1 VLLNPPERK
10 VPKRWWS
17 LQSGTSKINMILD
30 RKHFD
35 INSKCAIEK
44 LIIKTP
50 LRLDSIFQDEAC
62 FTYIKE
68 GEMSCTSPIDNLSIQ
83 TEESVLL
90 RCGNYLANAIRK
102 LPAMTCEIFAVH
114 LYPDI
119 LKELYKN
126 EFPNFI
132 KDITIKPY
140 IRKIEKQSV
149 ITHFI
154 QSLDFYFENPNLVT
168 DDLLKLKIKE
178 LILLLLQTGNAENI
192 ITLFSHLFNPRQAGL
207 FEVVEAHLYSS
218 ISIVELARLTGR
230 SLSTFKRD
238 FETQFSSTPANFIKE
253 KKLEKALELIQSTKL
268 SVSEICYKVGFQDTS
283 HFTKTFKQKYNQSP
297 SDYRKK

>member
-1 VLLNPPERK
+1 
-10 VPKRWWS
+10 
-17 LQSGTSKINMILD
+17 MILD

-35 INSKCAIEK
+35 INNKCAIEK

-50 LRLDSIFQDEAC
+50 LRLGSVFQDEAC
-62 FTYIKE
+62 FTYLKE
-68 GEMSCTSPIDNLSIQ
+68 GEMSLTSPTDNLSIQ
-83 TEESVLL
+83 AEESVLL
-90 RCGNYLANAIRK
+90 RCGNYFTNAIRK
-102 LPAMTCEIFAVH
+102 HSAKTCEVFAVH

-132 KDITIKPY
+132 KGDAHKPY
-140 IRKIEKQSV
+140 IQKIEKQDA
-149 ITHFI
+149 IAHFI

-178 LILLLLQTGNAENI
+178 LILLLLQTDNAENI

-207 FEVVEAHLYSS
+207 FEVVEAHLYSP
-218 ISIVELARLTGR
+218 ISIVDLARLTGR

-238 FETQFSSTPANFIKE
+238 FETQFCDTPANYIKE
-253 KKLEKALELIQSTKL
+253 KKLEKALELLQSTEL
-268 SVSEICYKVGFQDTS
+268 SVSEICFEVGFQDTS
-283 HFTKTFKQKYNQSP
+283 HFTKTFKQKYNQTP
-297 SDYRKK
+297 SEYRKT

>member
-1 VLLNPPERK
+1 
-10 VPKRWWS
+10 
-17 LQSGTSKINMILD
+17 MILD
-30 RKHFD
+30 RKYFD
-35 INSKCAIEK
+35 INNKCAIEK
-44 LIIKTP
+44 LIIKP
-50 LRLDSIFQDEAC
+50 PIRLDSVFQDEAC
-62 FTYIKE
+62 FTYLKE
-68 GEMSCTSPIDNLSIQ
+68 GELSLTSPTDSLSIQ

-90 RCGNYLANAIRK
+90 RCGNYFTNAIRK
-102 LPAMTCEIFAVH
+102 HPATTCEVYAVH

-132 KDITIKPY
+132 KDNAIKPY
-140 IRKIEKQSV
+140 IRKIEKKSV

-178 LILLLLQTGNAENI
+178 LILLLLQTNNAENI

-238 FETQFSSTPANFIKE
+238 FEAQFSDTPANFIKE
-253 KKLEKALELIQSTKL
+253 KKLEKALELIQSTGL
-268 SVSEICYKVGFQDTS
+268 SVSEICYEVGFQDTS

>member
-1 VLLNPPERK
+1 
-10 VPKRWWS
+10 
-17 LQSGTSKINMILD
+17 MIIS

-35 INSKCAIEK
+35 INNKCAIEK
-44 LIIKTP
+44 LIIKP
-50 LRLDSIFQDEAC
+50 PIKLDAVFQDEAC
-62 FTYIKE
+62 FTYLKE
-68 GEMSCTSPIDNLSIQ
+68 GALSLTSPTDNLSIQ
-83 TEESVLL
+83 AEESVLL
-90 RCGNYLANAIRK
+90 RCGNYFTNAIRK
-102 LPAMTCEIFAVH
+102 LPAITCEIYAVH

-132 KDITIKPY
+132 KDNGIKPY

-154 QSLDFYFENPNLVT
+154 QTLDFYFENPNLVT

-178 LILLLLQTGNAENI
+178 LILLLLQTNNAENI

-218 ISIVELARLTGR
+218 VSIVDLARLTGR

-238 FETQFSSTPANFIKE
+238 FETQFCDTPANYIKE
-253 KKLEKALELIQSTKL
+253 KKLEKALELLQLTEL
-268 SVSEICYKVGFQDTS
+268 SVSEICFEVGFQDAS
-283 HFTKTFKQKYNQSP
+283 HFTKTFKQKYNRLP
-297 SDYRKK
+297 SQYRKK

>member
-1 VLLNPPERK
+1 
-10 VPKRWWS
+10 
-17 LQSGTSKINMILD
+17 MILD

-35 INSKCAIEK
+35 INNKCAIEK

-50 LRLDSIFQDEAC
+50 LRLESVFQDEAC
-62 FTYIKE
+62 FTYLKN
-68 GEMSCTSPIDNLSIQ
+68 GEMSLTSPTDNLSIQ

-90 RCGNYLANAIRK
+90 RCGNYFSNAIRK
-102 LPAMTCEIFAVH
+102 LPAKTTCEVFAVH

-132 KDITIKPY
+132 KSYAHQPY
-140 IRKIEKQSV
+140 IRKIEKQVV

-178 LILLLLQTGNAENI
+178 LILLLLQTDKAENI
-192 ITLFSHLFNPRQAGL
+192 ITLFSHLFNPRQANL
-207 FEVVEAHLYSS
+207 FEVVQAHLYSA
-218 ISIVELARLTGR
+218 ISVADLAKLTGR
-230 SLSTFKRD
+230 SLSAFKRD
-238 FETQFSSTPANFIKE
+238 FETQFNDTPANFIKE
-253 KKLEKALELIQSTKL
+253 KKMEKALELIQSTDL
-268 SVSEICYKVGFQDTS
+268 SVAEICYEVCFQDTS
-283 HFTKTFKQKYNQSP
+283 NFTKAFKKKYNQSP
-297 SDYRKK
+297 SEYRKSN

>member
-1 VLLNPPERK
+1 
-10 VPKRWWS
+10 
-17 LQSGTSKINMILD
+17 MILD

-35 INSKCAIEK
+35 INNKCAIEK
-44 LIIKTP
+44 LIIKP
-50 LRLDSIFQDEAC
+50 PIRLDSVFQDEAC
-62 FTYIKE
+62 FTYLKE
-68 GEMSCTSPIDNLSIQ
+68 GELSLTSPTDNLSIQ

-90 RCGNYLANAIRK
+90 RCGNYFSNVIRK
-102 LPAMTCEIFAVH
+102 HPDKTCEVYAVH

-132 KDITIKPY
+132 KSDAHNPY
-140 IRKIEKQSV
+140 IRKIEKQGV

-178 LILLLLQTGNAENI
+178 LILLLLQTDNAENI

-218 ISIVELARLTGR
+218 ISIVDLADLSGR

-238 FETQFSSTPANFIKE
+238 FEIQFSDTPANFIKE
-253 KKLEKALELIQSTKL
+253 KKLEKALELLQSTEL
-268 SVSEICYKVGFQDTS
+268 SVSEICYEVGFQDTS
-283 HFTKTFKQKYNQSP
+283 HFTKTFKQKYNQLP
-297 SDYRKK
+297 SEYRKK

>member
-1 VLLNPPERK
+1 
-10 VPKRWWS
+10 
-17 LQSGTSKINMILD
+17 MIID

-35 INSKCAIEK
+35 INNKCAIEK

-50 LRLDSIFQDEAC
+50 LRLGSVFQDEAC
-62 FTYIKE
+62 FTYLKE
-68 GEMSCTSPIDNLSIQ
+68 GEMSLTSPTDNLSIQ
-83 TEESVLL
+83 AEESVLL
-90 RCGNYLANAIRK
+90 RCGNYFSNAIQK
-102 LPAMTCEIFAVH
+102 HSAKTCEVYAVH

-132 KDITIKPY
+132 KSDAHKPY
-140 IRKIEKQSV
+140 IRKIEKQGV

-178 LILLLLQTGNAENI
+178 LILLLLQTDNAENI
-192 ITLFSHLFNPRQAGL
+192 ITLISHLFNPRQAGL

-218 ISIVELARLTGR
+218 ISIVDLARLTGR

-238 FETQFSSTPANFIKE
+238 FETQFCDTPANYIKE
-253 KKLEKALELIQSTKL
+253 KKLEKALELLQLTDL
-268 SVSEICYKVGFQDTS
+268 SVSEICFEVGFQDTS
-283 HFTKTFKQKYNQSP
+283 HFT
-297 SDYRKK
+297 

>member
-1 VLLNPPERK
+1 
-10 VPKRWWS
+10 
-17 LQSGTSKINMILD
+17 MILD

-35 INSKCAIEK
+35 LNNKCAIEK
-44 LIIKTP
+44 IVIKP
-50 LRLDSIFQDEAC
+50 PIRLGSVFQDEAC
-62 FTYIKE
+62 FTYLKE
-68 GEMSCTSPIDNLSIQ
+68 GEMSLTSPTDNLSIQ
-83 TEESVLL
+83 AEESVLL
-90 RCGNYLANAIRK
+90 RCGNYFSNAIQK
-102 LPAMTCEIFAVH
+102 HSAKTCEVYAVH

-132 KDITIKPY
+132 KGDAHKPY
-140 IRKIEKQSV
+140 IRKIEKQGV

-178 LILLLLQTGNAENI
+178 LILLLLQTDNAENI
-192 ITLFSHLFNPRQAGL
+192 ITLISHLFNPRQAGL

-218 ISIVELARLTGR
+218 ISIVDLARLTGR

-238 FETQFSSTPANFIKE
+238 FETQFCDTPANYIKE
-253 KKLEKALELIQSTKL
+253 KKLAKALELLQSTDL
-268 SVSEICYKVGFQDTS
+268 SVSEVCFGVGFQDTS
-283 HFTKTFKQKYNQSP
+283 HFTKTFKQKFNQTP
-297 SDYRKK
+297 SEYRKK